1 MERRSCRPC
10 PCFALSTVKSA
21 ARWSTVD
28 EFCSAREV
36 APEATYTV
44 NLTIDG
50 LLSNTI
56 GHGYDDEAHRI
67 MVNVRLEVA
76 ALVVAFVDDGAAFDP
91 TRMPEQDIETLLGNR
106 DPGEFLLTARQ
117 LASTTSTRRRDF

>member
-1 MERRSCRPC
+1 M
-10 PCFALSTVKSA
+10 
-21 ARWSTVD
+21 
-28 EFCSAREV
+28 
-36 APEATYTV
+36 APEAAYTV
-44 NLTIDG
+44 NLAIDG

-91 TRMPEQDIETLLGNR
+91 TRMP
-106 DPGEFLLTARQ
+106 
-117 LASTTSTRRRDF
+117 TSTAFAHGGLPDAVTAAIDSTVLARSSRSGPSGYNTSPRARA